1 SAGTADIIVMTND
14 GLFVATCKVTVS

>member
-1 SAGTADIIVMTND
+1 AAGTADIIVMTND